1 MYSGDIDNEFVQN
14 TQKAVHSLNNG
25 EMVNLPI
32 PSSAK
37 KISFNGKRSERKQF
51 EKGLEELMMKL

>member
-1 MYSGDIDNEFVQN
+1 
-14 TQKAVHSLNNG
+14 
-25 EMVNLPI
+25 MVNLPI

-51 EKGLEELMMKL
+51 EKGLEELMMKLSNFNGSFKKFFEMKK